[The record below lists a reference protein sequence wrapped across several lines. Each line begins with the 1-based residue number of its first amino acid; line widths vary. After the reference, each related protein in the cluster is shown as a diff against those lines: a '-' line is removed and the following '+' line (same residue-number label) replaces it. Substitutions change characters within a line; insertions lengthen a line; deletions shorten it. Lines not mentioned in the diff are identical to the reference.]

1 MKLIDA
7 DALRK
12 AFYDKCVEECACCK
26 ESSGPTVIVARVKCK
41 SHDHCGLLDAAP
53 TIDAIPV
60 EWIEHFRQEAIL
72 NGDGLGRDMLDWLLG
87 AWQKEQ
93 EAR

>member
-60 EWIEHFRQEAIL
+60 EWLKNQVNQIEYPYGIIIEDAIKE
-72 NGDGLGRDMLDWLLG
+72 
-87 AWQKEQ
+87 WQAEQ
-93 EAR
+93 EARE

>member
-60 EWIEHFRQEAIL
+60 EWLENSFKNSMDAQWHYAVRTVQRVWQE
-72 NGDGLGRDMLDWLLG
+72 
-87 AWQKEQ
+87 EQ